1 MLVEKKILSD
11 HFEEIYVSWFSR
23 MKYFALEYVVSEEDA
38 ENIVQDVFT
47 ELWERKEILAYD
59 VNLVALLFTSIKNRC
74 IDLLRHRIV
83 VKEAVNLIQEEYQ
96 ATLRMKLASLELFDQ
111 SLLSEQDIE
120 RIITEVVDSLPEKC
134 REIFIKS
141 KIEGKKQKDIAAE
154 LNISLKTVENQMD
167 IAYKKIKKRIER
179 LSPFINI
186 FTLLI
191 KKIRLSSWGFWF
203 PDPFIKNKSGKYE
216 RTDT

>member
-111 SLLSEQDIE
+111 SLLL
-120 RIITEVVDSLPEKC
+120 SL
-134 REIFIKS
+134 IHI
-141 KIEGKKQKDIAAE
+141 
-154 LNISLKTVENQMD
+154 
-167 IAYKKIKKRIER
+167 
-179 LSPFINI
+179 
-186 FTLLI
+186 
-191 KKIRLSSWGFWF
+191 
-203 PDPFIKNKSGKYE
+203 
-216 RTDT
+216 

>member
-47 ELWERKEILAYD
+47 ELWEKKEILAYD

-83 VKEAVNLIQEEYQ
+83 VKEAVNLMQEEYQ

-120 RIITEVVDSLPEKC
+120 RIITEVIDSLPEKC

-141 KIEGKKQKDIAAE
+141 KIEGKKQKEIAAE
-154 LNISLKTVENQMD
+154 LNISLKTVENQMA
-167 IAYKKIKKRIER
+167 IAYKKLNSSYKCNGIH
-179 LSPFINI
+179 INNLFKFFVWCEVSKS
-186 FTLLI
+186 FTRSI
-191 KKIRLSSWGFWF
+191 I
-203 PDPFIKNKSGKYE
+203 
-216 RTDT
+216 

>member
-154 LNISLKTVENQMD
+154 LNIFLKTVENQMA
-167 IAYKKIKKRIER
+167 IAYKKIKSELKDY
-179 LSPFINI
+179 LP
-186 FTLLI
+186 LLI
-191 KKIRLSSWGFWF
+191 FLLA
-203 PDPFIKNKSGKYE
+203 N
-216 RTDT
+216 

>member
-47 ELWERKEILAYD
+47 ELWEKKEILAYD

-96 ATLRMKLASLELFDQ
+96 ATLRMKLASL
-111 SLLSEQDIE
+111 
-120 RIITEVVDSLPEKC
+120 
-134 REIFIKS
+134 
-141 KIEGKKQKDIAAE
+141 
-154 LNISLKTVENQMD
+154 
-167 IAYKKIKKRIER
+167 
-179 LSPFINI
+179 
-186 FTLLI
+186 
-191 KKIRLSSWGFWF
+191 
-203 PDPFIKNKSGKYE
+203 
-216 RTDT
+216 

>member
-1 MLVEKKILSD
+1 MEIENAVILFTQKKDALVEKKILSD

-120 RIITEVVDSLPEKC
+120 RIITEVVDSLPKKC

-154 LNISLKTVENQMD
+154 LNISLKTVENQMA
-167 IAYKKIKKRIER
+167 IAYKKIKSELKDY
-179 LSPFINI
+179 LP
-186 FTLLI
+186 LLI
-191 KKIRLSSWGFWF
+191 FLLA
-203 PDPFIKNKSGKYE
+203 N
-216 RTDT
+216 

>member
-47 ELWERKEILAYD
+47 ELWEKKEILAYD

-83 VKEAVNLIQEEYQ
+83 VKEAVNLIQD
-96 ATLRMKLASLELFDQ
+96 TLRMKLASLELFDQ

-120 RIITEVVDSLPEKC
+120 RIITEVVDSLPKKC

-154 LNISLKTVENQMD
+154 LNISLKTVENQMA
-167 IAYKKIKKRIER
+167 IAYKKIKSELKDY
-179 LSPFINI
+179 LP
-186 FTLLI
+186 LLI
-191 KKIRLSSWGFWF
+191 FLLA
-203 PDPFIKNKSGKYE
+203 N
-216 RTDT
+216 

>member
-47 ELWERKEILAYD
+47 ELWEKKEILAYD

-83 VKEAVNLIQEEYQ
+83 VKEAVNLMQEEYQ
-96 ATLRMKLASLELFDQ
+96 ATLRMKLTSLELFDQ

-120 RIITEVVDSLPEKC
+120 RIITEVIDSLPEKC

-141 KIEGKKQKDIAAE
+141 KIEGKKQKEIAAE
-154 LNISLKTVENQMD
+154 LNISLKTVENQMA
-167 IAYKKIKKRIER
+167 IAYKKIKGELKYY
-179 LSPFINI
+179 LP
-186 FTLLI
+186 LL
-191 KKIRLSSWGFWF
+191 LFLLA
-203 PDPFIKNKSGKYE
+203 N
-216 RTDT
+216 

>member
-167 IAYKKIKKRIER
+167 IAYKKIKSELKDY
-179 LSPFINI
+179 LP
-186 FTLLI
+186 LLI
-191 KKIRLSSWGFWF
+191 FGDYIQLYTIYIKQK
-203 PDPFIKNKSGKYE
+203 PDN
-216 RTDT
+216 D

>member
-120 RIITEVVDSLPEKC
+120 RIITEVVDSLPEMSGN
-134 REIFIKS
+134 FYQ
-141 KIEGKKQKDIAAE
+141 KQNRGE
-154 LNISLKTVENQMD
+154 KT
-167 IAYKKIKKRIER
+167 ER
-179 LSPFINI
+179 HSC
-186 FTLLI
+186 
-191 KKIRLSSWGFWF
+191 
-203 PDPFIKNKSGKYE
+203 
-216 RTDT
+216 

>member
-47 ELWERKEILAYD
+47 ELAYD

-154 LNISLKTVENQMD
+154 LNISLKTVENQMA
-167 IAYKKIKKRIER
+167 IAYKKIKSELKDY
-179 LSPFINI
+179 LP
-186 FTLLI
+186 LLI
-191 KKIRLSSWGFWF
+191 FLLA
-203 PDPFIKNKSGKYE
+203 N
-216 RTDT
+216 

>member
-38 ENIVQDVFT
+38 ENIVHDV
-47 ELWERKEILAYD
+47 
-59 VNLVALLFTSIKNRC
+59 
-74 IDLLRHRIV
+74 
-83 VKEAVNLIQEEYQ
+83 EYQ

-154 LNISLKTVENQMD
+154 LNISLKTVENQMA
-167 IAYKKIKKRIER
+167 IAYKKIKSELKDY
-179 LSPFINI
+179 LP
-186 FTLLI
+186 LLI
-191 KKIRLSSWGFWF
+191 FLLA
-203 PDPFIKNKSGKYE
+203 N
-216 RTDT
+216 